1 MKKIGTYLAFPLLVI
16 LILLLYGFSL
26 KRNQQKKVQKIEVQF
41 EGGENEFLTHE
52 SVNKLLIQNN
62 EEFKNQPKSVIDL
75 HELENLISANPYVEE
90 AVVFL
95 TPRGLLKTQI
105 KQREPLARIITNNE
119 SYYIDKYGV
128 KIPLSSNHSA
138 RVPLVLG
145 VNSFKDV
152 KEITQLVNYFF
163 EDDFLKKEIVAMKK
177 MPNDEYVFNV
187 RSGDY
192 KINFG
197 KCVNIDK
204 KIKKIKA
211 FYNKALLD
219 KTIHNYKTI
228 NVKYHNQVVCTKQH
242 QVGKAKSLGVK
253 RGVVNNITQTIQ
265 SIQQAVDEA
274 ESVSGQKIEEVVVGI
289 AGQHIRSL
297 HHSDYI
303 TRTKSDEVIE
313 AKDIND
319 LENQVHKLVM
329 LPGEEIIHVLPQEFK
344 VDSQA
349 DIKEPIGMYGGR
361 LEANF
366 HVVVGQVSSIRNIGR
381 CVKSAGLSLSDIT
394 LEPLASASAVLSR
407 EEKEAGV
414 ALIDIGGGTTD
425 LAIFKDGIIR
435 HTAVIPFGGNVI
447 TEDIK
452 EGCSI
457 IEKQAEL
464 LKVKFGSA
472 WPGENKETEIVS
484 IPGEHV
490 YLEIKNYG
498 HETQKGKLIAGIVL
512 TGGGSQLKHLRQLVE
527 YITGMDARI
536 GFPNENLA
544 GESDDNLSSPSY
556 ATAVGLLMEGL
567 SKPEIERVVEEKVV
581 TEASFQPIESV
592 EKESIVI
599 EDKQVEP
606 KRRAKSFFD
615 KFTERFK
622 EFLDNAE

>member
-1 MKKIGTYLAFPLLVI
+1 MCAQNSLKMENNKLAVGLDIGTT
-16 LILLLYGFSL
+16 
-26 KRNQQKKVQKIEVQF
+26 K
-41 EGGENEFLTHE
+41 
-52 SVNKLLIQNN
+52 
-62 EEFKNQPKSVIDL
+62 
-75 HELENLISANPYVEE
+75 
-90 AVVFL
+90 
-95 TPRGLLKTQI
+95 
-105 KQREPLARIITNNE
+105 
-119 SYYIDKYGV
+119 
-128 KIPLSSNHSA
+128 
-138 RVPLVLG
+138 
-145 VNSFKDV
+145 
-152 KEITQLVNYFF
+152 
-163 EDDFLKKEIVAMKK
+163 IVAMIGRK
-177 MPNDEYVFNV
+177 NEY
-187 RSGDY
+187 
-192 KINFG
+192 G
-197 KCVNIDK
+197 KLEVLGI
-204 KIKKIKA
+204 
-211 FYNKALLD
+211 
-219 KTIHNYKTI
+219 
-228 NVKYHNQVVCTKQH
+228 
-242 QVGKAKSLGVK
+242 GKAKSLGVK

-274 ESVSGQKIEEVVVGI
+274 QSVSGKMIDDVVVGI

-303 TRTKSDEVIE
+303 TREKSDVVIDDT
-313 AKDIND
+313 DI
-319 LENQVHKLVM
+319 ENLVGQVHKLVM
-329 LPGEEIIHVLPQEFK
+329 LPGEEIIHVLPQEYK
-344 VDSQA
+344 VDSQP

-381 CVKSAGLSLSDIT
+381 CVKSAGLALADIT
-394 LEPLASASAVLSR
+394 LEPLASASAVLSQ

-435 HTAVIPFGGNVI
+435 YTAVIPFGGNVI

-464 LKVKFGSA
+464 LKIKFGSA

-484 IPGEHV
+484 IPGLRGREPKEITLKNLSKIIHARVQEIIEHV

-527 YITGMDARI
+527 YITGMDVRI
-536 GFPNENLA
+536 GYPNEHLA
-544 GESDDNLSSPSY
+544 GDSDEVLSSPAY

-567 SKPEIERVVEEKVV
+567 EKQAKEETRVEEEPAPLEQEPEMKVPS
-581 TEASFQPIESV
+581 EEEELKEEPL
-592 EKESIVI
+592 EKE
-599 EDKQVEP
+599 EP
-606 KRRAKSFFD
+606 RKPKSKSFFE